1 MRFNSVIF
9 DWKRTLYDPESRR
22 LMTSVTS
29 MLEFLKLGKVK
40 IYLIGKGGDD
50 MLGEVKRIGI
60 KDFFEDTIFVN
71 ESKEEFNFEKFIDKV
86 NSKNTLVVG
95 DRLNSELAIGN
106 RLGTTTVFIQQ
117 GKFADEKAYDPK
129 NIPDFVFGSIQEFYN
144 FIKT

>member
-22 LMTSVTS
+22 LMKSVTS
-29 MLEFLKLGKVK
+29 LLEFLKLGKIN
-40 IYLIGKGGDD
+40 IYLIGKGGDG
-50 MLGEVKRIGI
+50 MLDEVKRIGI
-60 KDFFEDTIFVN
+60 KDFFEDIIFVN
-71 ESKEEFNFEKFIDKV
+71 ESKEEFNFEKYIDKV

-117 GKFADEKAYDPK
+117 GKFADEKACDPK